1 MPKTDMYNVVKNN
14 KTPKGP
20 ISVGEVKNSKAIKAA
35 SPTML
40 ILDIT
45 RLCFITFIISYL
57 CLVGAPKYGG
67 MRGLS
72 GAYNLNY

>member
-45 RLCFITFIISYL
+45 RLCFITFIIT
-57 CLVGAPKYGG
+57 
-67 MRGLS
+67 
-72 GAYNLNY
+72 